1 MTKKIDP
8 KVRARCESRARVLK
22 AMSHP
27 SRLIMLEE
35 LAKAGPKCVCEL
47 ADLVQLDMSTASRH
61 LSQMKEAGIL
71 ADEKRGQMTY
81 YRLRTPCVV
90 KFLECVDGV
99 IEEGLRNQLSLLR

>member
-1 MTKKIDP
+1 VTKTIDP

-22 AMSHP
+22 AMAHP

-47 ADLVQLDMSTASRH
+47 AALVDLDMSTASRH

-81 YRLRTPCVV
+81 YRLRAPCIT
-90 KFLECVDGV
+90 KFLACVDGV
-99 IEEGLRNQLSLLR
+99 IEEGLRTQLNLLQ